1 MGYVASNVRMIVN
14 ARLADWE
21 VDFVYV
27 EVLFRNFLG
36 EIKENTEHSISVVG
50 VWTEIPTLV
59 LPNMKRY
66 C

>member
-27 EVLFRNFLG
+27 EVLVRNYPG
-36 EIKENTEHSISVVG
+36 ETKENTEH
-50 VWTEIPTLV
+50 
-59 LPNMKRY
+59 
-66 C
+66 